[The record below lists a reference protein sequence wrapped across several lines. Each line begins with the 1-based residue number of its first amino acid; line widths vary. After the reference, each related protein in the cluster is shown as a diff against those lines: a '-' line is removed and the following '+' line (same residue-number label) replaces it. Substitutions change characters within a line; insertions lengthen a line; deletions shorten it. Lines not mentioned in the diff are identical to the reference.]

1 MIYLKTSVGIDIS
14 GEDLLIASLQTN
26 LRTGVFTQFKRIAGY
41 RTRPRDEVRREVDLF
56 FRAARLSRD
65 SAVLG
70 IPRGDVIVRHLDLPK
85 EVQDNLPQVIQ
96 YQVQSYE
103 PTEEE
108 KFYHDYAVLRTKN
121 GGKRLSVLLVMV
133 KQSVLDGYLA
143 VMRELG
149 IRPVAVTAGSIG
161 LANLFLQGQ
170 SEPEKKTF
178 ILADLHAS
186 GLEIVAL
193 RDGALV
199 YTREAARPEGTP
211 WGDLFARELDLAV
224 AKMRLAPEDTIDAL
238 VLSGESSME
247 ARPEIAQRV
256 DACDVIARSVPFAMP
271 AQHRSVLQEA
281 ATSLGLAYSG
291 LARRPAFGL
300 NLLPS
305 AMRRQQKRWAYIP
318 TVVLGLAVIGLIAA
332 LAFHDLFQRQTLIRE
347 LDNQSSV
354 LKSPVARVQDVRAQ
368 AEGLEK
374 KVNYFD
380 GILRQRD
387 MNLEVLMELTSILP
401 PDTFLTMYQNR
412 GGSIQISGRSG
423 SASDLIPR
431 LEKSP
436 LLKDVTQKGTVFK
449 DAQTGKDTFT
459 FEMKLER

>member
-1 MIYLKTSVGIDIS
+1 
-14 GEDLLIASLQTN
+14 
-26 LRTGVFTQFKRIAGY
+26 
-41 RTRPRDEVRREVDLF
+41 
-56 FRAARLSRD
+56 
-65 SAVLG
+65 
-70 IPRGDVIVRHLDLPK
+70 
-85 EVQDNLPQVIQ
+85 
-96 YQVQSYE
+96 
-103 PTEEE
+103 
-108 KFYHDYAVLRTKN
+108 
-121 GGKRLSVLLVMV
+121 
-133 KQSVLDGYLA
+133 
-143 VMRELG
+143 
-149 IRPVAVTAGSIG
+149 
-161 LANLFLQGQ
+161 
-170 SEPEKKTF
+170 
-178 ILADLHAS
+178 
-186 GLEIVAL
+186 
-193 RDGALV
+193 
-199 YTREAARPEGTP
+199 
-211 WGDLFARELDLAV
+211 
-224 AKMRLAPEDTIDAL
+224 
-238 VLSGESSME
+238 
-247 ARPEIAQRV
+247 
-256 DACDVIARSVPFAMP
+256 
-271 AQHRSVLQEA
+271 
-281 ATSLGLAYSG
+281 